1 MGDAV
6 VQTPLGW
13 SAVLEEGSFSVTA
26 PIRTRS
32 TPIADSDTDVVIV
45 AQSASGRYISVSK
58 VRVSLSDAEID
69 LDPRAAVTPDGVPT
83 ATTLGFLV
91 TLEEATSYKYILRKN
106 REAVPAYDEV
116 KESGIESSESR
127 LFLEGLDPRTGYTLY
142 LIACNGDI
150 HAAELVTASATTA
163 NPDYASYYA
172 AYESGAELEIGGL
185 VVSKAVFGE
194 ATLLTEET
202 KTITAD
208 GVYFVPDGVTATYAS
223 GTRNTLI
230 VIGDNPSGAG

>member
-116 KESGIESSESR
+116 KRAVSSPPNPGCFWKGLIRGPAIRSISSPAMGIFM
-127 LFLEGLDPRTGYTLY
+127 L
-142 LIACNGDI
+142 
-150 HAAELVTASATTA
+150 
-163 NPDYASYYA
+163 
-172 AYESGAELEIGGL
+172 
-185 VVSKAVFGE
+185 
-194 ATLLTEET
+194 
-202 KTITAD
+202 
-208 GVYFVPDGVTATYAS
+208 
-223 GTRNTLI
+223 RNW
-230 VIGDNPSGAG
+230 